1 MRPHGLVT
9 RRGTAWPRCVER
21 AAALTDSNHPPR
33 SVPGPTVTPDSPSGL
48 RRRAFVGSAAAVTT
62 AAAVAAT
69 TALAPPRTAPGSAP
83 GAAPGAAPAS
93 APGGADPATSADL
106 ARKLLLVG
114 DKGEDLKLEYLRILI
129 DGKLPPRAPAK
140 KVLIIGAGVAGLTA
154 ATLLKAAG
162 HQVVIIEANGNR
174 IGGRVKTF
182 RGVFKDKA
190 LHAEA
195 GAMRLP
201 DFHPLVLAL
210 ADKLKLKRRLFY
222 NVDVAPGA
230 DPTGSVPPVTYQ
242 AFTGELWSNG
252 HDDGSFQ
259 APAATNR
266 TRILVN
272 GATTSRTAY
281 AAAPAKVNASFGD
294 TADTA
299 DTTTAAVDKA
309 LAKVTVASSGTI
321 NDKLSAWTEILEQY
335 DGYSTHR
342 FLVEEAGWDLARIQ
356 AAGTIENL
364 TSRLHYSLIPTLMD
378 RAAISPT
385 GRYWEL
391 EGGTDTLT
399 TALAAP
405 LRNDIRLNRRM
416 TRLVQTGSGVRVE
429 TTAETGS
436 ETSCDG
442 APTGP
447 VETFTGDYAIVAI
460 PFSALR
466 FCTVEPAMS
475 YPKRR
480 AVTELHYDSATKVLL
495 EFKTRFW
502 EQGPTGFT
510 GGGCV
515 SDSPSRF
522 TYFPSHAPD
531 GSKGGVVLAAYTWS
545 DDATRWDSLTD
556 GERYAFALDDLERM
570 FGSVVRSEF
579 TGTGATQSWVRA
591 RYALGEAVVFTPGQL
606 HELHPA
612 SRTVEGRVHFAGEH
626 TSLKPAWIE
635 GALESGVRTFLEV
648 HPR

>member
-1 MRPHGLVT
+1 M
-9 RRGTAWPRCVER
+9 
-21 AAALTDSNHPPR
+21 TDSNHPPR
-33 SVPGPTVTPDSPSGL
+33 SVPGSTATPDNQSGTSTARSGM
-48 RRRAFVGSAAAVTT
+48 RRRAFIGTAAAVTT
-62 AAAVAAT
+62 TATVAAT
-69 TALAPPRTAPGSAP
+69 TALAPPRTTPATTPGVSPDTFP
-83 GAAPGAAPAS
+83 GTFRRAAPAS
-93 APGGADPATSADL
+93 APGGADPTASADL

-129 DGKLPPRAPAK
+129 DGKLPPRGPAK

-182 RGVFKDKA
+182 RGVFSDQA

-222 NVDVAPGA
+222 NADVAPGA
-230 DPTGSVPPVTYQ
+230 NPTGTVPPVTYQ

-252 HDDGSFQ
+252 TDDGSFK

-272 GATTSRTAY
+272 GGETSRAAY
-281 AAAPAKVNASFGD
+281 AATPAKVNKSFGD
-294 TADTA
+294 TT
-299 DTTTAAVDKA
+299 DTTTMAAAVDKA
-309 LAKVTVASSGTI
+309 LAKVTVAASGTI
-321 NDKLSAWTEILEQY
+321 NDKLAAWTKILEQY

-405 LRNDIRLNRRM
+405 LRNDIRLGRRM
-416 TRLVQTGSGVRVE
+416 TRLVQTGHGVKVE
-429 TTAETGS
+429 TTAESGS

-442 APTGP
+442 APVNP

-502 EQGPTGFT
+502 EQGATGFT

-545 DDATRWDSLTD
+545 DDATRWDSLTE
-556 GERYAFALDDLERM
+556 GERYAFALNDLERM
-570 FGSVVRSEF
+570 FGPVVRKEF
-579 TGTGATQSWVRA
+579 TGTGATQSWARA
-591 RYALGEAVVFTPGQL
+591 RYALGEAVIFTPGQL
-606 HELHPA
+606 HELHSA

>member
-1 MRPHGLVT
+1 MSDRT
-9 RRGTAWPRCVER
+9 IETA
-21 AAALTDSNHPPR
+21 DGQ
-33 SVPGPTVTPDSPSGL
+33 PGVH
-48 RRRAFVGSAAAVTT
+48 RRAFIGSAAAVTAIAGT
-62 AAAVAAT
+62 AAF
-69 TALAPPRTAPGSAP
+69 APPRTVPDTAPRDPVTAP
-83 GAAPGAAPAS
+83 VP
-93 APGGADPATSADL
+93 APGGADPASSADL

-114 DKGEDLKLEYLRILI
+114 DKGEDLKLEYLKILI
-129 DGKLPPRAPAK
+129 DGQLPPRGPAK
-140 KVLIIGAGVAGLTA
+140 KVLIVGAGVAGLTA

-162 HQVVIIEANGNR
+162 HEVVIIEANGNR

-182 RGVFKDKA
+182 RGVFSDKA

-210 ADKLKLKRRLFY
+210 ADKLKLRRRLFY
-222 NVDVAPGA
+222 NADVAPGA
-230 DPTGSVPPVTYQ
+230 SSTGSVPPVSYQ
-242 AFTGELWSNG
+242 SFTGELWTNG
-252 HDDGSFQ
+252 NNDGSFN
-259 APAATNR
+259 APAATNK

-272 GATTSRTAY
+272 GQESSRASY
-281 AAAPAKVNASFGD
+281 AAAPGKVNASFGAGD
-294 TADTA
+294 MTT
-299 DTTTAAVDKA
+299 TTTAAVDKA
-309 LAKVTVASSGTI
+309 LEKVTVASSGSI
-321 NDKLSAWTEILEQY
+321 DDQLNAWTDILEQY

-378 RAAISPT
+378 RAAITPT

-391 EGGTDTLT
+391 EDGTASLT
-399 TALAAP
+399 DALSAP
-405 LRNDIRLNRRM
+405 LRQDIRMGRRM
-416 TRLVQTGSGVRVE
+416 TRLVQTDTGVRID
-429 TTAETGS
+429 TTAETGN

-447 VETFTGDYAIVAI
+447 IETFNGDYAIVAI

-466 FCTVEPAMS
+466 FCSVEPLMS

-480 AVTELHYDSATKVLL
+480 AVTELHYDSASKVLL

-522 TYFPSHAPD
+522 TYFPSHAPE
-531 GSKGGVVLAAYTWS
+531 GSNGGVVLAAYTWS
-545 DDATRWDSLTD
+545 DDAMRWDSLTD
-556 GERYAFALDDLERM
+556 GERYAFALDDLERL
-570 FGSVVRSEF
+570 FGSVVRKEF
-579 TGTGATQSWVRA
+579 TGVGATQSWARA

-612 SRTVEGRVHFAGEH
+612 SRTVESRVHFAGEH

>member
-1 MRPHGLVT
+1 MSERETDTADGRPGVH
-9 RRGTAWPRCVER
+9 
-21 AAALTDSNHPPR
+21 
-33 SVPGPTVTPDSPSGL
+33 
-48 RRRAFVGSAAAVTT
+48 RRALIGSAAAVTAIAGAT
-62 AAAVAAT
+62 AF
-69 TALAPPRTAPGSAP
+69 APPRTAPDTS
-83 GAAPGAAPAS
+83 AAPLP
-93 APGGADPATSADL
+93 APGGADPATSAAL
-106 ARKLLLVG
+106 ARQLLLVG
-114 DKGEDLKLEYLRILI
+114 DRGEDLKLEYLRVLI
-129 DGKLPPRAPAK
+129 DGKLPPRGPAK
-140 KVLIIGAGVAGLTA
+140 KVLVIGAGVAGLTA

-162 HQVVIIEANGNR
+162 HQVVVIEANGSR
-174 IGGRVKTF
+174 VGGRVKTF
-182 RGVFKDKA
+182 RGVFADKA

-222 NVDVAPGA
+222 NTDVAPGA
-230 DPTGSVPPVTYQ
+230 NPTGTVPPVAYHS
-242 AFTGELWSNG
+242 FTGELWTNG
-252 HDDGSFQ
+252 KEDGSFH

-272 GATTSRTAY
+272 GKETSRAAY
-281 AAAPAKVNASFGD
+281 AAAPAKVNASFGAGD
-294 TADTA
+294 MAT
-299 DTTTAAVDKA
+299 TTTAAVDRA
-309 LAKVTVASSGTI
+309 LGPVTVASSGGIEDQLT
-321 NDKLSAWTEILEQY
+321 AWTAVLEQY

-378 RAAISPT
+378 RAAITPT

-391 EGGTDTLT
+391 EDGTASLT
-399 TALAAP
+399 DALSAP
-405 LRNDIRLNRRM
+405 LRNDIRMGRRM
-416 TRLVQTGSGVRVE
+416 TRLLQTDTGVRVD
-429 TTAETGS
+429 TTAETGT

-442 APTGP
+442 APTGL
-447 VETFTGDYAIVAI
+447 VESFTGDYAIVTI

-466 FCTVEPAMS
+466 FCSVEPPMS

-480 AVTELHYDSATKVLL
+480 AVTELHYDSASKVLL
-495 EFKTRFW
+495 EFRTRFW

-515 SDSPSRF
+515 SDSASRF
-522 TYFPSHAPD
+522 TYFPSHAPR

-545 DDATRWDSLTD
+545 DDAMRWDSLTD
-556 GERYAFALDDLERM
+556 GERYAFALDDLERI
-570 FGSVVRSEF
+570 FGPVVRREF
-579 TGTGATQSWVRA
+579 TGVGATQSWARA

-635 GALESGVRTFLEV
+635 GALESAVRTFLEV
-648 HPR
+648 HAR